1 MKFLIANLAWLP
13 NKWKGIPTEDEKE
26 EMKKRSGHSYVQE
39 NIPHECFNFSE
50 QVKFDGYKY
59 GYFQFTHLPEYKK
72 FGIIFFHSS
81 GELVGLYHAAEII
94 EPRRYEKPQDMEIGF
109 NLRCPENDWVLF
121 DEFVKLNKERH
132 LIKGGEVKNRIGQVG
147 YNYIDGTAAKNIL
160 EDAKSISKD
169 EQIRQR
175 INNLET
181 SIFNETK
188 EKSSK
193 QSFWKISPGSRAVGW
208 DNWRKA
214 GVAGIGWEHD
224 EDFHGFSQ
232 EEIKEYA
239 KNNYSGRY
247 TYISDQLITFIFD
260 IKKDDLV
267 IAYGKKSIFGIGI
280 VNTNEWKFNKN
291 IDEEK
296 YWMRNTR
303 KLDWTIFNP
312 PINVEKLVDE
322 LGQNNT
328 IMPIDETYFIKEI
341 LPLIPTEYKIESL
354 IKTDTN
360 IRKELSLHGRDRN
373 IILYGP
379 PGTGKTYETIN
390 EALNIIHQDKNY
402 CDDKQR
408 QELMQEFNKLLDKKQ
423 ITFITFHQSYSYEDF
438 VEGLKPEADKTDP
451 YKITYRIIDG
461 VFKEICNEAKKFSDN
476 KYILI
481 IDEINRGNI
490 SKIFGE
496 LITLVEDD
504 KRLGAENELMTTL
517 PYSKEKFGVPSN
529 LYIIGTMN
537 TADRSIALLDI
548 ALRRRFTFEEMM
560 PKSELLG
567 GISIDGIN
575 LAELLE
581 NLNNRI
587 TALIDRDHQI
597 GHSYFLNLK
606 GLEPEDARKNLV
618 SLWYKKIIPLLQEY
632 FYNDWERLS
641 LVLNEGFILKED
653 NPFQGNYSCNYI
665 YKIKPYNQW
674 EDFKHGLESIMAEA
688 QEDNE
693 ENSME

>member
-13 NKWKGIPTEDEKE
+13 NKWNGIPTEEEKE
-26 EMKKRSGHSYVQE
+26 EIKKRSGHRYAKE

-50 QVKFDGYKY
+50 QAKFEGYKY
-59 GYFQFTHLPEYKK
+59 GFFQFTHLPEFKK
-72 FGIIFFHSS
+72 FEIIFFHSS
-81 GELVGLYHAAEII
+81 GEIVGLYHSVEII
-94 EPRRYEKPQDMEIGF
+94 EPGRIEKLQGMEIGF

-132 LIKGGEVKNRIGQVG
+132 LIKEGEVKNRIGQVG

-169 EQIRQR
+169 DQIRQR
-175 INNLET
+175 IENLET

-193 QSFWKISPGSRAVGW
+193 QSFWKISPGKRAMGW
-208 DNWRKA
+208 DDWKEA
-214 GVAGIGWEHD
+214 GVTGIGWD
-224 EDFHGFSQ
+224 IDIYQLSD
-232 EEIKEYA
+232 EEIKEEIE
-239 KNNYSGRY
+239 GRSS
-247 TYISDQLITFIFD
+247 TQIIQFRS
-260 IKKDDLV
+260 IKKDDII

-280 VNTNEWKFNKN
+280 VKDNEKEFNKN
-291 IDEEK
+291 IDKEK

-303 KLDWTIFNP
+303 NVDWTVFDP
-312 PINVEKLVDE
+312 PINVENLVDE

-328 IMPIDETYFIKEI
+328 IMPIDEAYFIEKI
-341 LPLIPTEYKIESL
+341 LPLIPTEYKIERFLKIESNV
-354 IKTDTN
+354 K
-360 IRKELSLHGRDRN
+360 KELPKQNRN
-373 IILYGP
+373 TILYGP

-402 CDDKQR
+402 CDVKQR
-408 QELMQEFNKLLDKKQ
+408 QELIQEFNKLRDKKQ
-423 ITFITFHQSYSYEDF
+423 ISFITFHQSYSYEDF
-438 VEGLKPEADKTDP
+438 VEGLKPVADKTDP
-451 YKITYRIIDG
+451 YKITYRIVDG
-461 VFKEICNEAKKFSDN
+461 LFKEICNEAKKFPDN

-504 KRLGAENELMTTL
+504 KRLGAENELTATL
-517 PYSKEKFGVPSN
+517 PYSKERFGVPSN
-529 LYIIGTMN
+529 LYIVGTMN

-548 ALRRRFTFEEMM
+548 ALRRRFIFEEIM
-560 PKSELLG
+560 PKPELLD

-581 NLNNRI
+581 SLNNRI

-597 GHSYFLNLK
+597 GHSYFLSLK
-606 GLEPEDARKNLV
+606 GQEPEEAKKNLLF
-618 SLWYKKIIPLLQEY
+618 LWYKKIIPLLQEY
-632 FYNDWERLS
+632 FYNDWERLF
-641 LVLNEGFILKED
+641 LVLGDGFILKK
-653 NPFQGNYSCNYI
+653 NHPFQGNYSCDCV
-665 YKIKPYNQW
+665 YKIEQYDQW
-674 EDFKHGLESIMAEA
+674 DNFKNSIESIIAGVQEA
-688 QEDNE
+688 KE
-693 ENSME
+693 EPQ